1 MVLLFCCSKIM
12 AIEETDMNGGYIDM
26 AFENLQPKEVFHFFE
41 ELCNIPHGSGN
52 LQKISDYLV
61 SFAKDRNLEVIQ
73 DSELNVIIKAPGSK
87 GYEDKEPVI
96 LQGHMDMVAVKDN
109 DCDIDMTTEGL
120 RCKTDGEYVWAEGT
134 SLGGDDG
141 IAVAYCLALLDSD
154 TIPHP
159 PLEVVITTNEET
171 GMFGAAAIDLSSLKG
186 KKMIN
191 IDNEQEGHFITSCAG
206 GARVY
211 SDFSFEKENKQG
223 YLYEVKVGGLL
234 GGHSGEMIKCGRG
247 NANHVLARTLL
258 NAMDAAEICLVSVSG
273 GVADNA
279 IPSSAVA
286 KVLIPSGNVADFKES
301 VEQTLEEVKG
311 ELEVKD
317 PDVDITFAEAGAEDN
332 HSCIKFEDGRMIV
345 SAIIS
350 LPDGVQAMSAS
361 VEGLVE
367 TSLNLGIIKTEDS
380 SITLEH
386 SVRSSV
392 ESSKNM
398 LIKKVATIVT
408 IFGGTYSVSGQYPGW
423 KYRQSSELRDHM
435 VKVYKDMYGVE
446 PKLEAIH
453 AGLECGI
460 LSKKIDDLD
469 CISIGPDMQDIH
481 SAKEKLSVKSTS
493 NVWDYL
499 KAVLK

>member
-1 MVLLFCCSKIM
+1 
-12 AIEETDMNGGYIDM
+12 M
-26 AFENLQPKEVFHFFE
+26 AFENLEPKQVFHYFE

-61 SFAKDRNLEVIQ
+61 SFAKERNLEVTQ

-96 LQGHMDMVAVKDN
+96 LQGHMDMVAVKEDGA
-109 DCDIDMTTEGL
+109 DIDMTKESL
-120 RCKTDGEYVWAEGT
+120 RTRTDGEFVWADKT

-154 TIPHP
+154 DIPHP

-171 GMFGAAAIDLSSLKG
+171 GMYGAAAIDLSSLKS

-191 IDNEQEGHFITSCAG
+191 IDNEEEGVFITSCAG

-211 SDFSFEKENKQG
+211 SELPVSREKVSGLKMNV
-223 YLYEVKVGGLL
+223 EVKGLL
-234 GGHSGEMIKCGRG
+234 GGHSGEMIIKGRG
-247 NANHVLARTLL
+247 NANVLAARTLFEAFDKAEL
-258 NAMDAAEICLVSVSG
+258 NVITISG

-286 KVLIPSGNVADFKES
+286 EVVIAKKDKDALVSSIKA
-301 VEQTLEEVKG
+301 TLEAVKG

-317 PDVDITFAEAGAEDN
+317 PNVNIEVKEGSEGEYEAVTKNDSRKLLGLI
-332 HSCIKFEDGRMIV
+332 CMM
-345 SAIIS
+345 
-350 LPDGVQAMSAS
+350 PDGVQAMSAS

-367 TSLNLGIIKTEDS
+367 TSLNLGILKTES
-380 SITLEH
+380 GAVTLEQ

-392 ESSKNM
+392 ESSKNY
-398 LIKKVATIVT
+398 LIKKIQTISENSGAKVT
-408 IFGGTYSVSGQYPGW
+408 VSGTYPGW
-423 KYRQSSELRDHM
+423 KYRQHSELRDHM
-435 VKVYKDMYGVE
+435 VEVYEKLYGKKPV
-446 PKLEAIH
+446 LQAIH

-460 LSKKIDDLD
+460 LSEKIEGLD

-481 SAKEKLSVKSTS
+481 SPKEKLSVKSTA
-493 NVWDYL
+493 NVWEYL
-499 KAVLK
+499 KAVLA